1 MSNTT
6 RIENFVKTKSR
17 RPRAFVLGNIA
28 NNGYLNAQV
37 LEQAGFD
44 VLVWG
49 GDDPY
54 LMSHPTWELDEYS
67 VSKGSNHFAIDY
79 LSLDVEPA
87 RIPWF
92 FSGSMDL
99 ATQYFVAIFRGN
111 FDEAYKIFCT
121 SVIMLMERPN
131 QLDWS
136 AYVADQLYCGE
147 EKRNDFFEYCR
158 DTYSRYF
165 SGRDASEGIHK
176 LIDKFKAPQSGWCGT
191 RFSHDWTEIYIDR
204 SYPDLEFWK
213 SKFNDRYPPIEFQL
227 NFTSAEQIY
236 NQSQFGQLSQDELN
250 IWSGFPDRWRE
261 IFENVDCIIATS
273 IYGAI
278 PMLNGVANYTC
289 YEHGTIRD
297 LPFLGDGQGRML
309 LLTYSEAAHI
319 FSTNADVYDQALYLS
334 ENKAEKI
341 TRLPHA
347 FDNGAQVDIIKKKD
361 SFFSEVMKKFTRE
374 KAISVSTTGQ
384 KYQILAPARHDWAIK
399 GTQIILEAAKL
410 ISKDEI
416 QFEFVFVSWG
426 NEVER
431 SKAFLEENEIEDCVS
446 WVELCSK
453 PGLRKLMAQSF
464 VVLDQF
470 NHSAFGTLTLEAL
483 GLGVPVITRINE
495 ESMKSFFGQSP
506 PVLNASTPEQIVN
519 NIRELK
525 MKQEFKEEISA
536 SSMEW
541 MKNFHSV
548 GRFQELQIPV
558 LMKLLES

>member
-227 NFTSAEQIY
+227 NFT
-236 NQSQFGQLSQDELN
+236 
-250 IWSGFPDRWRE
+250 
-261 IFENVDCIIATS
+261 
-273 IYGAI
+273 
-278 PMLNGVANYTC
+278 
-289 YEHGTIRD
+289 
-297 LPFLGDGQGRML
+297 
-309 LLTYSEAAHI
+309 
-319 FSTNADVYDQALYLS
+319 
-334 ENKAEKI
+334 
-341 TRLPHA
+341 
-347 FDNGAQVDIIKKKD
+347 
-361 SFFSEVMKKFTRE
+361 
-374 KAISVSTTGQ
+374 
-384 KYQILAPARHDWAIK
+384 
-399 GTQIILEAAKL
+399 
-410 ISKDEI
+410 
-416 QFEFVFVSWG
+416 
-426 NEVER
+426 
-431 SKAFLEENEIEDCVS
+431 
-446 WVELCSK
+446 
-453 PGLRKLMAQSF
+453 
-464 VVLDQF
+464 
-470 NHSAFGTLTLEAL
+470 
-483 GLGVPVITRINE
+483 
-495 ESMKSFFGQSP
+495 
-506 PVLNASTPEQIVN
+506 
-519 NIRELK
+519 
-525 MKQEFKEEISA
+525 
-536 SSMEW
+536 
-541 MKNFHSV
+541 
-548 GRFQELQIPV
+548 
-558 LMKLLES
+558 